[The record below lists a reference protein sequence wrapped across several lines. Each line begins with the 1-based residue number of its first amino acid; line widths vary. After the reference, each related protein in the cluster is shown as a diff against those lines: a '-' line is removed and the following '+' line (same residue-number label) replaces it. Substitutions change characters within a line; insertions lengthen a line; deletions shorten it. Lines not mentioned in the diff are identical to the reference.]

1 MKTILIIAIVSALA
15 AYLGYRWGTYSERN
29 GIAIGFYKESPET
42 RTNSQPP
49 EFYVHGIPA
58 PSVEERLRNMVL
70 VGAPLLDSTKDAR
83 DIIHWVKKVF
93 EENDASG
100 RPLNVDMRISDERP
114 TEERNTMA
122 QWSDPNPDKATWPQ
136 IRRINIYD
144 YLTYI
149 AQASGLSFTT
159 TPDRVII
166 EEKK

>member
-29 GIAIGFYKESPET
+29 GIAIGLYRESPET

-58 PSVEERLRNMVL
+58 PSIEVRLRNMVL

-136 IRRINIYD
+136 IRRINVYD

-149 AQASGLSFTT
+149 AQSSGLSFTT

-166 EEKK
+166 EGKK